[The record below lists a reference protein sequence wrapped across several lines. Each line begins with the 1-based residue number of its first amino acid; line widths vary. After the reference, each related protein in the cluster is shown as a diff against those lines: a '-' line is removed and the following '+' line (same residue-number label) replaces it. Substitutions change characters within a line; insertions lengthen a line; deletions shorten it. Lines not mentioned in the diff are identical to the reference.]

1 MTSGFAL
8 KKPLW
13 IAFSIYGLVAIVKKK
28 LGSKWCLSEILQ
40 ISSLT
45 LFENTPDFQALSQQ
59 KRQNPGALPFY
70 MIVTLLLPGDS
81 MICGR

>member
-8 KKPLW
+8 KTPLW

-28 LGSKWCLSEILQ
+28 LGLKQCRSEILQ

-45 LFENTPDFQALSQQ
+45 LFENTPDFQALSQR
-59 KRQNPGALPFY
+59 KRQNPGALRFY
-70 MIVTLLLPGDS
+70 MIVTLLLPGHS
-81 MICGR
+81 RSCGR